1 MEPRIVDR
9 KPLTVIGIKIIT
21 RPMSPEIPALWPRF
35 MDRAHEVSGIL
46 EPRVS
51 YGVMQMHGGGA
62 GGLMYLAG
70 VSVADRAAPV
80 PAGMTAVTVPAGRYA
95 VFEFPLSEIGPA
107 FDHIF
112 NTWLPSS
119 GYSPV
124 DAPMFERYG
133 EAFDPAIPSSRVEAY
148 LPVQARAD

>member
-9 KPLTVIGIKIIT
+9 KPLAVIGMKIIT
-21 RPMSPEIPALWPRF
+21 QPMSPEIPALWPRF
-35 MDRAHEVSGIL
+35 MDRAHEIGGLL

-51 YGVMQMHGGGA
+51 YGVMQMRDGDA

-70 VSVADRAAPV
+70 VSVADQTAPV
-80 PAGMTAVTVPAGRYA
+80 PAGMTAVTLPAGRYA

-112 NTWLPSS
+112 NTWLPASA
-119 GYSPV
+119 YTLV

-133 EAFDPAIPSSRVEAY
+133 EAFDPAVPSSRMEAY